1 MKKDIYKSIIVN
13 LKKKSVLNT
22 QYSISMYSM
31 H

>member
-1 MKKDIYKSIIVN
+1 MKKDIYKLIIVN
-13 LKKKSVLNT
+13 LKKKSVLST